1 MNGFN
6 CTFYDLR
13 HTFAT
18 MMIAGGNARF
28 ARYVRTVASYLGH
41 SSVSMTLNTYAD
53 VDPDAKLQAVG
64 KIEDSFDIDMV
75 SVHGDDS
82 PSTPDSQPQVQGVI
96 FAIEQLEAMLAQAK
110 RAEGAVQP

>member
-6 CTFYDLR
+6 CTFHDLR

-18 MMIAGGNARF
+18 MMIAGGTD
-28 ARYVRTVASYLGH
+28 VRTVASYLGH

-75 SVHGDDS
+75 GICSGNPLS
-82 PSTPDSQPQVQGVI
+82 APAPQPQVPGVT
-96 FAIEQLEAMLAQAK
+96 FTVEQLEAMLAQAK
-110 RAEGAVQP
+110 RVEEAR